1 MVRYGSLIKKRLLRR
16 EPSDCS
22 DGLSV
27 LELAESVGVVKRLHE
42 DLRQFLLVLG
52 VLVLLLPANNSTQ
65 QHVTSA

>member
-27 LELAESVGVVKRLHE
+27 LELAESVGVVERFHE
-42 DLRQFLLVLG
+42 DLRQLLLVLG